1 MARAPWMAKSPALF
15 NAVKMSMMIGANQ
28 MTAVRLKAT

>member
-1 MARAPWMAKSPALF
+1 MTRRELLRSAG
-15 NAVKMSMMIGANQ
+15 KMSMMIGANQ